1 MKVVK
6 VKLSDSLYAG
16 LVEMSRKDGNDISTD
31 HGVATAVRKCI
42 KRHLCRLGMSASNLE
57 RTDEQ
62 FATSEDMI
70 LW

>member
-16 LVEMSRKDGNDISTD
+16 LVEMSRKDGNDISAD
-31 HGVATAVRKCI
+31 HGVATAVRKCV
-42 KRHLCRLGMSASNLE
+42 KRHLCRLGMSAATLE
-57 RTDEQ
+57 RTDDQ
-62 FATSEDMI
+62 VTLSEDMV